1 MSRYIKTA
9 TEVDAWFARAR
20 KDAEDFAAETKAPVI
35 GYAFWQ
41 DYSSGFGCMRLGI
54 AGAPSR
60 AAKLK
65 RMISQKQK
73 RGIRAELYEIGGTP
87 NDQSRV
93 Q

>member
-9 TEVDAWFARAR
+9 TEVDTLFERA
-20 KDAEDFAAETKAPVI
+20 KQNAVDFAAETKSPVL

-60 AAKLK
+60 TAKCK

-87 NDQSRV
+87 K
-93 Q
+93 